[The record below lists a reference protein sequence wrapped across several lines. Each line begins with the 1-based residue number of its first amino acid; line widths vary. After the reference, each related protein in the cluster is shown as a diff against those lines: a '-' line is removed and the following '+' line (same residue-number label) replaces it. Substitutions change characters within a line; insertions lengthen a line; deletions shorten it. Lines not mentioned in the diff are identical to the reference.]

1 LARLFGT
8 ERSCDIALSGRVSNA
23 HQQIQNL
30 AEAVRLI
37 DADPN
42 QGVATAAAALGLSY
56 SSLYRLFRNLVG
68 LSPKRYAG
76 VMRYYRLVWALL
88 ADAPAGGLAQLA
100 AMQGYVDQ
108 AHASRDFRRYTGI
121 GQAEF
126 RRHLNGI
133 AKLMNTL

>member
-1 LARLFGT
+1 M
-8 ERSCDIALSGRVSNA
+8 SNA

-76 VMRYYRLVWALL
+76 VMRYYRLVGLCWPTRPP
-88 ADAPAGGLAQLA
+88 ADWRNWPPCRAISIKPMRA
-100 AMQGYVDQ
+100 AISGVLQ
-108 AHASRDFRRYTGI
+108 ASGKPNSGAI
-121 GQAEF
+121 
-126 RRHLNGI
+126 
-133 AKLMNTL
+133 

>member
-1 LARLFGT
+1 MARLFGT
-8 ERSCDIALSGRVSNA
+8 ERGCDIALSGRVSNA

-56 SSLYRLFRNLVG
+56 SSLYRLFRNLGG

-76 VMRYYRLVWALL
+76 VMRYYRLVGALRPP
-88 ADAPAGGLAQLA
+88 ADWRNWPPCKAISIKPMRA
-100 AMQGYVDQ
+100 AISGVIQ
-108 AHASRDFRRYTGI
+108 ASGKPNSGAI
-121 GQAEF
+121 
-126 RRHLNGI
+126 
-133 AKLMNTL
+133 

>member
-1 LARLFGT
+1 LTAPGLAIDRRFDQGPGGGGCWFEFEDLLET
-8 ERSCDIALSGRVSNA
+8 WAQPLS

-68 LSPKRYAG
+68 LS
-76 VMRYYRLVWALL
+76 
-88 ADAPAGGLAQLA
+88 A
-100 AMQGYVDQ
+100 A
-108 AHASRDFRRYTGI
+108 RTGRI
-121 GQAEF
+121 CYE
-126 RRHLNGI
+126 
-133 AKLMNTL
+133 

>member
-1 LARLFGT
+1 M
-8 ERSCDIALSGRVSNA
+8 SNA

-37 DADPN
+37 VADPN

-76 VMRYYRLVWALL
+76 VMRYYRLVGALL
-88 ADAPAGGLAQLA
+88 ADAPAGGLALLA
-100 AMQGYVDQ
+100 ASKAISIKPMRAAISGVIQTSGKPNSG
-108 AHASRDFRRYTGI
+108 AI
-121 GQAEF
+121 
-126 RRHLNGI
+126 
-133 AKLMNTL
+133 